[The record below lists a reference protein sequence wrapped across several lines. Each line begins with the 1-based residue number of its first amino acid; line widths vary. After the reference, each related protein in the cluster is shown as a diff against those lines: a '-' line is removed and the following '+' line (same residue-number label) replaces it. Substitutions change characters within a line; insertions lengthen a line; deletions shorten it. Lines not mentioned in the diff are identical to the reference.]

1 MKVLKNNVNCAI
13 YFFLAIIA
21 FIGLTW
27 QMGYANAAD
36 GQKMFDAKKCGN
48 CHQIQGPATE
58 KTFDDQLKK
67 NGPELWYSGSKFKK
81 EWLVEW
87 LEKPTTIRPLKYNSI
102 SEKNTEKHA
111 ALSKKEAEDVAGYLR
126 TLTAKETAAVGV
138 KEALTPQGKNLFIKR
153 YGCVGCHTLKAGAG
167 KVGGVSGPDLSE
179 AGKRLKG
186 DWVYAYLKEPKVF
199 KPVKRMPVF
208 VGIINDNEMKMIA
221 GFVAGQK

>member
-1 MKVLKNNVNCAI
+1 MKVLKENLNVPFLVAAI
-13 YFFLAIIA
+13 VA
-21 FIGLTW
+21 IGLFYQTV
-27 QMGYANAAD
+27 YAGASG
-36 GQKMFDAKKCGN
+36 GQKIFDEKKCAD

-67 NGPELWYSGSKFKK
+67 KGPELWYSGSKFKK

-87 LEKPTTIRPLKYNSI
+87 LEKPTAIRPLKYNSI
-102 SEKNTEKHA
+102 SEKNTEKHV
-111 ALSKKEAEDVAGYLR
+111 ALSKNEADEVAGYLM
-126 TLTAKETAAVGV
+126 TLTAKEAAAAGV
-138 KEALTPQGKNLFIKR
+138 TEASTPAGKNLFQKK
-153 YGCVGCHTLKAGAG
+153 YGCVGCHSVKAGAK

-208 VGIINDNEMKMIA
+208 VGIINDNEMKTVA